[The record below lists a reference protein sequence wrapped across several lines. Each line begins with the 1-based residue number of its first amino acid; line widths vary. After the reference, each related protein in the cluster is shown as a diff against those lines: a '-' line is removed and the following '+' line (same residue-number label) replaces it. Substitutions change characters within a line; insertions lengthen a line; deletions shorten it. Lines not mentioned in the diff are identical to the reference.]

1 MYRKQM
7 VFQRIVCFMA
17 VIAAALTFAYSLGL
31 VTDLYDGL
39 YWTNNK
45 VKGAEI
51 FYDIQQFNKQLTYV
65 GIGLLLLSAG
75 LFLTQTH
82 ARRKYY
88 IGNYV
93 SSGIFAIGS
102 VAAAIWSWKGIL
114 GAGGYKYQF
123 LNNVDFAALAKRAAK
138 YKQTYIES
146 TFWFDLQYL
155 LSGLLII
162 TALLLLINL
171 FLKITVMRSE
181 NALIAGGAGNGI
193 SHIQNPEKMKRGE
206 TGECQR

>member
-1 MYRKQM
+1 MYKKQM
-7 VFQRIVCFMA
+7 VFQRIVCFLA

-51 FYDIQQFNKQLTYV
+51 FYDIQPFNKQLTYV
-65 GIGLLLLSAG
+65 GIGLLLLAAV

-93 SSGIFAIGS
+93 STGLFSVGA
-102 VAAAIWSWKGIL
+102 VAAAVWSFVQIH

-123 LNNVDFAALAKRAAK
+123 LNNLDFDALATRATK
-138 YKQTYIES
+138 YKQTYIDS
-146 TFWFDLQYL
+146 TFWFDVQYVL
-155 LSGLLII
+155 AAILII
-162 TALLLLINL
+162 TAVLLVVNVIM
-171 FLKITVMRSE
+171 KKKVMASE
-181 NALIAGGAGNGI
+181 DALISEGASAVRTDI
-193 SHIQNPEKMKRGE
+193 DDSKK
-206 TGECQR
+206 